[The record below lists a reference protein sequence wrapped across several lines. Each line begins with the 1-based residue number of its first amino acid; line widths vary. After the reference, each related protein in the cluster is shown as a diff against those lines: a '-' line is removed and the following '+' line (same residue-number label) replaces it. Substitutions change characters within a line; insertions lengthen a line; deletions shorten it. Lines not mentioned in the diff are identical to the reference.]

1 MRSGLGPVAPRSRS
15 GMHAQSSPWRASLW
29 RSSLGYQKARS
40 RRCMHTPEI
49 CSGNFTPNNQFQDI
63 ESFLLFL
70 VFFLEFLLDFLIFQ
84 FLLLLSG
91 FQNLCFVCLPYWYF
105 IQMNLNCNFDK
116 VLNIELLMYTISPW
130 QAIFRFY
137 VWTFMP
143 CLPAYE
149 RAAATEDSIST
160 SEVCLGRLFPF
171 GCKRVLVA
179 QAGSPMST
187 NCLGHHVTL
196 CLKHFGFSVQV
207 HERESHSG
215 CLACTHNEMGDFAT

>member
-15 GMHAQSSPWRASLW
+15 GSMHAQSSPWRASLW

-70 VFFLEFLLDFLIFQ
+70 VFFLEFLLDFFIFQ

-149 RAAATEDSIST
+149 RAAATEDWSAVSIRMQASIGR
-160 SEVCLGRLFPF
+160 SGRL
-171 GCKRVLVA
+171 
-179 QAGSPMST
+179 S
-187 NCLGHHVTL
+187 H
-196 CLKHFGFSVQV
+196 V
-207 HERESHSG
+207 HELFGPSCDPVFETFWIFCPS
-215 CLACTHNEMGDFAT
+215 A